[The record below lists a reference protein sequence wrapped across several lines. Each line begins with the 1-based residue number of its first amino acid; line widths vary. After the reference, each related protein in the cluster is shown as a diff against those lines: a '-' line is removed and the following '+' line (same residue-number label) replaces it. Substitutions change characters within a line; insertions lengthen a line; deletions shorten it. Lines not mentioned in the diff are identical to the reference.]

1 MTERGNRKYI
11 KNKVYEDGRLP
22 SILNDIELGDLVE
35 IVSDDDNKEVQ
46 FPPLKMS
53 GYVIT
58 LGSMQ
63 REENGPHYLCIALS
77 VFHPSMIEEIGRTQK
92 EWMPKN
98 PPIPAKD
105 IDKYRVLS

>member
-1 MTERGNRKYI
+1 MTEKENKKYT

-22 SILNDIELGDLVE
+22 SILDDVKVGDLVE

-46 FPPLKMS
+46 FPPFRVG

-63 REENGPHYLCIALS
+63 REENGPHSLCIALS
-77 VFHPSMIEEIGRTQK
+77 VFHPSMMEEISKAQK
-92 EWMPKN
+92 NWMPNN
-98 PPIPAKD
+98 PPISTRD
-105 IDKYRVLS
+105 IEKYRVLS